1 MKWKILLTDGLAKI
15 SDQALLDSVELVDRK
30 GITAEELLEEIDPF
44 DAVIVRGRTKITDA
58 VLNVAKNLKVVGRMG
73 VGVDNI
79 DLKAARSRYR
89 LRPHSFRG

>member
-44 DAVIVRGRTKITDA
+44 DAIIVRGRTKITDA
-58 VLNVAKNLKVVGRMG
+58 VLNCRQELEGGGAHGRW
-73 VGVDNI
+73 
-79 DLKAARSRYR
+79 SR
-89 LRPHSFRG
+89 